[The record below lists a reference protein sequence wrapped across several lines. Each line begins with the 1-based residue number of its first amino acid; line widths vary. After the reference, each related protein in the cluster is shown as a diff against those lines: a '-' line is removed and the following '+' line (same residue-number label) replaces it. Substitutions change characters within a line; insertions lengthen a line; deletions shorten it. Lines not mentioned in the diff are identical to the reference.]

1 MNEAVTMGELIKL
14 ATIIVG
20 IWGFY
25 KVIMEIVDRIT
36 ARHDREQKWDEMAE
50 ELNSARQTIVIK
62 YDAKLAELEKKIDDN
77 QAETTQKIE
86 ESKAETDAKLQ
97 QFSAELYMQTITLYA
112 VLDGLI
118 QMNCNG
124 KVTKAKGRLE
134 KFFAG
139 AANGVTGVTG
149 VDPFDILE

>member
-1 MNEAVTMGELIKL
+1 MEAITVSDLIRI
-14 ATIIVG
+14 AAIIAGV
-20 IWGFY
+20 WGFY
-25 KVIMEIVDRIT
+25 KVVMEIVDRIT
-36 ARHDREQKWDEMAE
+36 ARHDREQKWDEMAD

-97 QFSAELYMQTITLYA
+97 QFSAELYMQTITLNA

-124 KVTKAKGRLE
+124 EVTKAKQRLE
-134 KFFAG
+134 KYITGQAF
-139 AANGVTGVTG
+139 GVS
-149 VDPFDILE
+149 E